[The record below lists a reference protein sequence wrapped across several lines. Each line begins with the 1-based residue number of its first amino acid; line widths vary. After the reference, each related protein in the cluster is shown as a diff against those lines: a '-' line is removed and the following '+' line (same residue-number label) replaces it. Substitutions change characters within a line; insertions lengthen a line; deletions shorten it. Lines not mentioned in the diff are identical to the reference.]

1 MLKLSSPW
9 DIYAHKVNALFEPDE
24 EVNVVFDNETMELK
38 LYVDNGRKADAIAK
52 LLPEEKE
59 FGNVKIKIT
68 VIPSNKNETIMD
80 TIKEAFANNEAV
92 DDICSKKTPMGE
104 FQYVIFA
111 PRVVQFFSDDISDI
125 DGKTS
130 TLYQDIAKDVLG
142 EKAINVYFC
151 TTNQPFTYRH
161 CF

>member
-9 DIYAHKVNALFEPDE
+9 EIYSHKVNALFEPDE
-24 EVNVVFDNETMELK
+24 EVNVVFDNEAMELK
-38 LYVDNGRKADAIAK
+38 IYVDNGRKADAIAK

-68 VIPSNKNETIMD
+68 VIPSNKNETILD
-80 TIKEAFANNEAV
+80 AIKEAFAGNEAV

-104 FQYVIFA
+104 YQYVVFA

-130 TLYQDIAKDVLG
+130 TLYQDIAKEILG
-142 EKAINVYFC
+142 EKTGVFFC